1 MAPTRRLHLL
11 AVTVTAAC
19 TSASPTVRQPAPTP
33 PAPAEP
39 AVADAPATSPAPAP
53 AQQYAEAWP
62 VPAFAD
68 PGRRA
73 KLEAAFPA
81 IDRKIE
87 EEMKVRSIPGLA
99 IGVVIDG
106 QLAHAKGFGV
116 RDLASKAPA
125 RPDTVYRIG
134 SITKSFTGL
143 ALLALR
149 DEGKLAIDDPL
160 VRWIPEAGGLVY
172 PTRDTR
178 PLTLRELM
186 NHTAGLPRM
195 GSYPPETGPSEATIL
210 GSLKG
215 LALDRAPGTASVY
228 SNLGFSL
235 LGIAVA
241 HAAGRPYHEVV
252 ETRIWKPLG
261 MTSTYWDAAQVPADR
276 RATTHQ
282 PSPAGP
288 LPKPDDARLG
298 AGDGAGGIY
307 STVEDMARYVAFQL
321 DAYPPR
327 NDGDDAPI
335 RRASRREAHGTG
347 ILADLRVAL
356 ATAAAPG
363 EPLVDASAGA
373 YGFGWGRETSCRFDG
388 LVGHGGAIDSHRA
401 DVAFLP
407 AYGVGVVVLSNF
419 GMADASGVARVAL
432 EELRKTGALAPRV
445 EPLDPAFGPAA
456 EKFLAAYNDWS
467 EAAMVA
473 MHAPDRPPFPEE
485 KAEMAGYKALH
496 GACTASHAIEVISR
510 TRARLGFTCER
521 GAFEVAM
528 DLDPGSRKIVGF
540 VGTSRGV
547 TAPPAIATAAAGVA
561 SLVGRWDEKLYR
573 RHLQKAQPP
582 HDTMREAFAG
592 LGRVHG
598 TCRVKAPVHVGFDW
612 TFELDCERGGGM
624 RLTIVTDPT
633 APAVVKGVGF
643 APLEDGPCPVR

>member
-1 MAPTRRLHLL
+1 MGPIRHVLVVTL
-11 AVTVTAAC
+11 AAAC
-19 TSASPTVRQPAPTP
+19 TSTAR
-33 PAPAEP
+33 P
-39 AVADAPATSPAPAP
+39 AVPQPPSPAPVPPVVAEPPEASSAP

-62 VPAFAD
+62 VAAFAD

-73 KLEAAFPA
+73 KLETAFAA
-81 IDRKIE
+81 IDRRIE
-87 EEMKVRSIPGLA
+87 EEMTAESIPGLA
-99 IGVVIDG
+99 IGIVIDG
-106 QLAHAKGFGV
+106 QLAHARGYGV

-143 ALLALR
+143 AVLALR
-149 DEGKLAIDDPL
+149 DEGALAIDDPL
-160 VRWIPEAGGLVY
+160 VRWIPEAAGLVY
-172 PTRDTR
+172 PTRDA
-178 PLTLRELM
+178 PPMTLRQLM
-186 NHTAGLPRM
+186 NHTSGLPRM
-195 GSYPPETGPSEATIL
+195 GNYPPETGPSEATIL
-210 GSLKG
+210 ESLRS

-261 MTSTYWDAAQVPADR
+261 MTSTYWDAAQVPAER
-276 RATTHQ
+276 RATTHE

-288 LPKPDDARLG
+288 APKAQDARLG

-327 NDGDDAPI
+327 NDADDAPI

-347 ILADLRVAL
+347 ILADLHVAL
-356 ATAAAPG
+356 APATVPG

-373 YGFGWGRETSCRFDG
+373 YGFGWGRELSCKFDG

-401 DVAFLP
+401 DVSFLP

-419 GMADASGVARVAL
+419 GMANTSGLSRMVL

-445 EPLDPAFGPAA
+445 EPLDPAFSAAA

-473 MHAPDRPPFPEE
+473 MLAPDRPPFPEE
-485 KAEMAGYKALH
+485 KGELAGYKALH
-496 GACTASHAIEVISR
+496 GACTGFHAVEVISR

-528 DLDPGSRKIVGF
+528 DLDPGSRRIVGF

-547 TAPPAIATAAAGVA
+547 SPPPALAAAAAGVA
-561 SLVGRWDEKLYR
+561 SLVGRWDERLYK
-573 RHLQKAQPP
+573 RHLSKAQPP

-598 TCRVKAPVHVGFDW
+598 ACRVKAPVHVGFDW
-612 TFELDCERGGGM
+612 TFDLDCERGGGM
-624 RLTIVTDPT
+624 RLTIVTDPA
-633 APAVVKGVGF
+633 APSVVKGVGF
-643 APLEDGPCPVR
+643 APPEGGRCPVR